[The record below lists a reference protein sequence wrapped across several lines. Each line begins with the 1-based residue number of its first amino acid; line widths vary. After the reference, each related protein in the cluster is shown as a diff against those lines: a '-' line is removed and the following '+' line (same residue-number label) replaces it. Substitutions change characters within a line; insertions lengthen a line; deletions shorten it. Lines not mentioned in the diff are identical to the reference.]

1 MIKLTLRDYLSIPF
15 IYISITI
22 MQFAYFLSTEWGKD
36 AIEDVFAKN
45 LFNIELSEKETRG

>member
-1 MIKLTLRDYLSIPF
+1 
-15 IYISITI
+15 